1 MITVGGIG
9 LELNILNN
17 ISAQIE
23 KMTASVRPP
32 AEKLGAAIEQHISAA
47 MEKSVGKI
55 EFPKP
60 TVPEIPEIKAPEISA
75 PEVKVPEV
83 TVPEVKVPEVKI
95 PDIKLPAAEIE
106 LTDNTSE
113 ASDRIIDTVGKALD
127 RVQEKAQNTVIE
139 LPDIEFDEDDTVR
152 SLDDIINDA
161 VKRYEGRFDA
171 AVDIKPRIA
180 EPVDPSSWG
189 YDKAAVEWT
198 ENYCN
203 EIDKAKDKL
212 SELSSFEISSDPA
225 ERLQQEINNLYFRL
239 DNLQEKW
246 NTLSAEEAT
255 GKVCEQLQS
264 VEHQMLVTMD
274 SIDKL
279 ENKYSSLTQPVED
292 TAEHIRKT
300 LSEFEKF
307 NVKTE
312 PVERLEQELQI
323 ATEKLSLLQKKYQ
336 ELSAVDPSDKVRGQL
351 NATERQIIAV
361 QNSIDKLQA
370 KLSSMK
376 GADIGIRVRAEDNSG
391 KITESLH
398 RDEKAA
404 STAGERIRKSL
415 GGAFKKASD
424 TGKKALSS
432 LGSRLGSLGRSAS
445 AVVKPVTRLGDSL
458 RKSFKSVFLMT
469 GLYAGFRALKDGL
482 LSAAKADKQFADSL
496 ATVKENLAVAFTPI
510 LQEIMPAINTL
521 MSGLA
526 AASKK
531 IAAFTAGV
539 FGMTYS
545 QAVAARQKL
554 KGVSEEAKKA
564 KLSTAGID
572 ELNILSGNEE
582 EKEEKKDT
590 GVPDL
595 TEPVLP
601 DWADRLKQAIRSGD
615 WNGAGRILAERVNAV
630 FSGIDWDDIRKR
642 AVAGTEK
649 VCDGINGFL
658 ENLDYNSIG
667 TAVAGGI
674 NTIAAVINTFADK
687 IHWENISRKV
697 TGGLNTAIS
706 KVKWYQLGR
715 ALSAKIRILT
725 DILYGFVT
733 EFRWSELGIGIG
745 DAINGWFDGIDF
757 GKLGATLSE
766 GIKGV
771 FDTVN
776 AALARIR
783 FRSIGSKISEFINNI
798 DVAGI
803 LSRFGTTVSR
813 LVSGALDLLIG
824 FVEDTNW
831 LQLGLSLFNGFVALV
846 QNIDWAGIVSKAA
859 ELLGAAI
866 GAATA
871 LGAMIGMKLLGFLQ
885 SAWQSI
891 KDYFNKRIEA
901 FGGNIILG
909 VFAGITE
916 ALVNIGKW
924 IKDHIFKPFINGFKK
939 AFGIASPSKEMMKMG
954 DFIIDGLFEAID
966 AGIEKIRS
974 IFETM
979 LKVIKT
985 VFANIGSWFKDKF
998 SDAWDKVKSI
1008 FSGVGTWFSERWT
1021 DITNAFSNVA
1031 EFFRKTFD
1039 SAREKIAEKFSN
1051 IGSWFSERWTDIT
1064 NAFSNVAE
1072 FFRKTFDSAREKI
1085 AEKFSNIGSWFS
1097 ERWTDITNAFH
1108 DVSGFF
1114 SEKFDNG
1121 VKAMYE
1127 KFQFVGA
1134 WFGDRWNDIKNA
1146 FGGVGD
1152 WFRDKFNEAYNNIS
1166 SVFGNI
1172 RSFFSN
1178 TWNGIKDDT
1187 AGTINTMID
1196 QVEKL
1201 FNFPMSS
1208 IMGISSKIL
1217 SRVFGIDSNALNYI
1231 HIPRLAGGGLAT
1243 APTLAMVGDNPH
1255 ALSDPEAIAPISKLK
1270 ELVGGSN
1277 EEIVEI
1283 LRAILEL
1290 LRSGIS
1296 AELIGSL
1303 FGSDFKRTVL
1313 RIIADDRT
1321 RKGG

>member
-1 MITVGGIG
+1 MTTVGGIG

-23 KMTASVRPP
+23 KMTASARAP

-83 TVPEVKVPEVKI
+83 TVPEVKVPEVEVKVPEVKAPEVKI

-106 LTDNTSE
+106 LTDNASE
-113 ASDRIIDTVGKALD
+113 VSDGIIDTVGKALD
-127 RVQEKAQNTVIE
+127 RVQEKARNTVIE

-212 SELSSFEISSDPA
+212 SELGSFEISSDPA

-458 RKSFKSVFLMT
+458 RRSFKSVFLMT

-482 LSAAKADKQFADSL
+482 LSTAKADKQFADSL

-572 ELNILSGNEE
+572 ELNILSGNDE

-667 TAVAGGI
+667 KAVAGGI

-687 IHWENISRKV
+687 IHWEDISRKV
-697 TGGLNTAIS
+697 TRGLNTAIS
-706 KVKWYQLGR
+706 KIKWSQLGR

-733 EFRWSELGIGIG
+733 EFHWSELGIGIG

-766 GIKGV
+766 GVKGI

-798 DVAGI
+798 DVAEI
-803 LSRFGTTVSR
+803 LSRFGKTVSR

-831 LQLGLSLFNGFVALV
+831 LQLGLSLFNGLVALV

-871 LGAMIGMKLLGFLQ
+871 LGVTLGMKLLGLLQ
-885 SAWQSI
+885 TALQNVW
-891 KDYFNKRIEA
+891 DYFKKKVED
-901 FGGNIILG
+901 FGGNIVLG

-916 ALVNIGKW
+916 ALAKIDKW
-924 IKDHIFKPFINGFKK
+924 IKEHIFKPFINGFKK
-939 AFGIASPSKEMMKMG
+939 AFGIASPSKEMAKMG

-979 LKVIKT
+979 LKAIKT
-985 VFANIGSWFKDKF
+985 VFTNIGSWFKDKF
-998 SDAWDKVKSI
+998 SDAWDKIK
-1008 FSGVGTWFSERWT
+1008 GVFTGAGAWFSDRWT
-1021 DITNAFSNVA
+1021 DITNAFSDVA

-1051 IGSWFSERWTDIT
+1051 IGSWFSERWT
-1064 NAFSNVAE
+1064 
-1072 FFRKTFDSAREKI
+1072 
-1085 AEKFSNIGSWFS
+1085 NIK
-1097 ERWTDITNAFH
+1097 DAFH

-1187 AGTINTMID
+1187 AGTINGMID

-1277 EEIVEI
+1277 EETVEL

-1303 FGSDFKRTVL
+1303 FGSDLKRTVL